1 MVEYV
6 AKFDF
11 RPGNA
16 DELPFRKGEV
26 IKVVDKKKDQN
37 WFKAEL
43 SGKTGLV
50 PKNYIFVKQ
59 PHDWYVGC
67 VRRKVSEDFLKSQ
80 PFDGAFIVRDSESS
94 PGDFSLS
101 VKYNGQVQHF
111 KVLRDASNKY
121 FIWVVKFNSL
131 NELVEYHKTHSISRT
146 VSIFLKEIE
155 SDQLERF
162 RNHPGVKELLKVKAK
177 YDFEPQEHGELLF
190 RCEDIIE
197 VLEQTDANWWKGKC
211 RGNIG
216 MFPTPYVEILEN

>member
-11 RPGNA
+11 NPNNE
-16 DELPFRKGEV
+16 DELPFRKGEI

-43 SGKTGLV
+43 NGKTGLV
-50 PKNYIFVKQ
+50 PKNYISVKES
-59 PHDWYVGC
+59 HDWYVGC

-101 VKYNGQVQHF
+101 VKYSGQVQHF

-131 NELVEYHKTHSISRT
+131 NELVHYHKTHSISRT
-146 VSIFLKEIE
+146 VNIYLKEVDTE
-155 SDQLERF
+155 QLEKF
-162 RNHPGVKELLKVKAK
+162 RSHPEVKLKVRAK
-177 YDFEPQEHGELLF
+177 YDFEPQEHGELAF
-190 RCEDIIE
+190 RQGDFIE

-211 RGNIG
+211 QGYVG
-216 MFPTPYVEILEN
+216 MFPTPYVEIVED